1 MGNCL
6 IVRKL
11 GGGVLK
17 NTTELLNVWNSRLSK
32 GNNNSPVRTFNI
44 PYDGILMY
52 FECNHEDT
60 ENPSI
65 QTFPTLEG
73 VEKELYRAFTFRD
86 EGAFVIALVRK
97 GATVKVPAHTI
108 GGNYPNLRQI
118 AVLIH

>member
-6 IVRKL
+6 IVRKSA
-11 GGGVLK
+11 GGVLK
-17 NTTELLNVWNSRLSK
+17 NTTQLLNKWNSRLSR
-32 GNNNSPVRTFNI
+32 GTNNSPVQTFNI
-44 PYDGILMY
+44 QNDGILIY
-52 FECNHEDT
+52 FECCHEDT

-65 QTFPTLEG
+65 QTFPTLQG

-86 EGAFVIALVRK
+86 EGAFIVALVRK

-118 AVLIH
+118 AVLIN